1 MERRHESNK
10 ELCNWKEKRRVVA
23 RRSHHLW
30 EVFVRT
36 MFREL
41 EKSGRYCV
49 GKSRS
54 RKLVY

>member
-1 MERRHESNK
+1 MQ
-10 ELCNWKEKRRVVA
+10 EKRRVVA
-23 RRSHHLW
+23 RRGHHLW